1 MGVATLFRVS
11 LLMTTCAVWVMAQ
24 APQSAQE
31 NEDVIP
37 EWLFASGEEE
47 DDVTRIISTRKPKP
61 GLVKGGTSCL
71 NTDECGQGK
80 CCLRRSKSPRRR
92 CRRFQRIGE
101 RCTEEQM
108 MGGYYYGHCP
118 CNKNGVCTYTDK
130 GLRCV
135 QKKKE
140 PEQELPLPQVPTQPP
155 PLPPILPP
163 KQDSQESG
171 ENQGKP
177 GGPAKPPKE
186 ENELPE
192 LPFESLTG
200 PNDNNNVILPF
211 LPGGNG
217 NRPNRPHNKP
227 VVAAPG
233 DTSTNGFS
241 SSTSTT
247 NPTGNGGLGDN
258 EVVVGTAPQQS
269 SSGPSGPLTNSSFG
283 GPPSQ
288 SPTGSSPSASTQGA
302 PMLPPLQLPTSPG
315 NYNLPHLGSQPSP
328 LPQPPL
334 STGNSGFSPTNNQEQ
349 GPSGVPM
356 SPPANGNPLRV
367 EQKPS
372 QLPSSS
378 SPTTSGTGN
387 NGLPPH
393 ADSGPA
399 PPPLPPSPLDLMNG
413 RFPSRA

>member
-1 MGVATLFRVS
+1 
-11 LLMTTCAVWVMAQ
+11 MTTCAVWVMAQ

-135 QKKKE
+135 KKKKE
-140 PEQELPLPQVPTQPP
+140 PEQELPLPPVPTQPP
-155 PLPPILPP
+155 PLSPILPP

-200 PNDNNNVILPF
+200 PNENNNAITPF
-211 LPGGNG
+211 FPGGTG
-217 NRPNRPHNKP
+217 NRPDRPSNKP
-227 VVAAPG
+227 VATEPG
-233 DTSTNGFS
+233 ATSTHGFPP
-241 SSTSTT
+241 STATT
-247 NPTGNGGLGDN
+247 NPTGNGGLGNN
-258 EVVVGTAPQQS
+258 EVVPGGTTPEQNS
-269 SSGPSGPLTNSSFG
+269 TGPAGPFANPPFG
-283 GPPSQ
+283 RPPFQ
-288 SPTGSSPSASTQGA
+288 SPQASSPPASTQGS
-302 PMLPPLQLPTSPG
+302 PMLPPLQSPTSPG
-315 NYNLPHLGSQPSP
+315 NNNLLHPGSQPSP

-334 STGNSGFSPTNNQEQ
+334 STGNSNFPPTNNQEL
-349 GPSGVPM
+349 GPSGPPM
-356 SPPANGNPLRV
+356 SPPANGNPPMV

-378 SPTTSGTGN
+378 SPTTPAAENS
-387 NGLPPH
+387 LPPH
-393 ADSGPA
+393 ADSGPP
-399 PPPLPPSPLDLMNG
+399 PPPLPPSPFDVMNG
-413 RFPSRA
+413 RSRA